1 MKFLVAVLAA
11 LMFTA
16 AAPLQPSPPLRAVVL
31 VTGLQSPVAFVQ
43 VPTDPSLFLA
53 VEQGGRIRLVRDGVL
68 DLDFLDLRAAV
79 TSGGERGLL
88 GLAFAPDFAQSG
100 RFFVNFTDRNG
111 NTVISRFRGRPPA
124 AADPA
129 SRFDLRWGAE
139 RAPAIA
145 QPYSNHNGGHLAFGP
160 EGYLYVGLGD
170 GGSGDDPQ
178 HLAQSPQSFL
188 GKFLRVDVSVPD
200 SHPDGYVVPA
210 DNPFVSGGPVAA
222 RPEIWSFGL
231 RNPWR
236 YSFDDPALGGTGAL
250 VIADVGQGA
259 WEEID
264 VEPRGRGGRNYGWR
278 NREGAHA
285 NVQTL
290 SAAYQPLVDPV
301 FEYGRSAG
309 RSVTGGYVYRGRA
322 LGARFRGRYF
332 FADYV
337 TSRVWSLAIA
347 TDPST
352 GEATASDLVDHTADL
367 GGAARVGN
375 ISAFGVD
382 RDGELY
388 IVSHTLGTV
397 FRLAVQP
404 AAPTNLRIIR

>member
-1 MKFLVAVLAA
+1 
-11 LMFTA
+11 
-16 AAPLQPSPPLRAVVL
+16 
-31 VTGLQSPVAFVQ
+31 
-43 VPTDPSLFLA
+43 
-53 VEQGGRIRLVRDGVL
+53 
-68 DLDFLDLRAAV
+68 
-79 TSGGERGLL
+79 
-88 GLAFAPDFAQSG
+88 
-100 RFFVNFTDRNG
+100 
-111 NTVISRFRGRPPA
+111 
-124 AADPA
+124 
-129 SRFDLRWGAE
+129 
-139 RAPAIA
+139 
-145 QPYSNHNGGHLAFGP
+145 
-160 EGYLYVGLGD
+160 
-170 GGSGDDPQ
+170 
-178 HLAQSPQSFL
+178 
-188 GKFLRVDVSVPD
+188 
-200 SHPDGYVVPA
+200 
-210 DNPFVSGGPVAA
+210 VAA

-285 NVQTL
+285 NVQTQPP
-290 SAAYQPLVDPV
+290 AYQPLVDPV

-322 LGARFRGRYF
+322 LGERFRGRYF

-347 TDPST
+347 TNPST

-367 GGAARVGN
+367 GGAGN